1 MDTKPGAREVA
12 EFATSD
18 ANPASARLC
27 YLSTAEAGRVGG
39 RGNRPGR
46 ACLLVP
52 CFWLQLWFYGHID
65 SEGL

>member
-18 ANPASARLC
+18 ANPAPRRACAIWVPL
-27 YLSTAEAGRVGG
+27 
-39 RGNRPGR
+39 RPAASEGEGTGR
-46 ACLLVP
+46 ACLP